1 MEIILPIVLFVL
13 GAVVIIKG
21 GDLFVD
27 AAIWMAKVTGIP
39 DIIIGA
45 TVVSLA
51 TTLPEF
57 FVSTIATIN
66 GSSDIAIGNAIG
78 SIICNTGL
86 ILAISM
92 MIMPVN
98 VEKKSFMKKAF
109 LMIISTVLLL
119 LFSTNGTINR
129 FEGFLLIGILIY
141 YIYQNKKE
149 AKSSLELSDE
159 TAATIT
165 NECVKLK
172 PEKKEIIKYISMF
185 IIGTVFIIIGA
196 NLLVENAQVIAKYLG
211 VPEAII
217 SLTVVA
223 LGTSLPEL
231 VTALTSIS
239 KKQGGVGVG
248 NIIGANILN
257 IVMIVSTCGII
268 SKDGL
273 VLTSRNI
280 EFLGKSFINFDQTI
294 LLDIPVA
301 LVMMLLVILPITTYG
316 KYSKKNGVALFGVYA
331 FYIGFLFLTL

>member
-1 MEIILPIVLFVL
+1 MEVIIPILVFIL
-13 GAVVIIKG
+13 GAVILIKG

-27 AAIWMAKVTGIP
+27 AAIWMAKVTGLP

-57 FVSTIATIN
+57 FVSTIATIS
-66 GSSDIAIGNAIG
+66 GSPDIAIGNAIG
-78 SIICNTGL
+78 SIICNIGL

-92 MIMPVN
+92 MIMPV
-98 VEKKSFMKKAF
+98 KIDKTSFMSKTF
-109 LMIISTVLLL
+109 LMIVSTVALL
-119 LFSTNGTINR
+119 LFATNGTVDR
-129 FEGFLLIGILIY
+129 VEGFILIAIFIY
-141 YIYQNKKE
+141 YVIENKKE
-149 AKSSLELSDE
+149 AERTLELSGE
-159 TAATIT
+159 IASTMTQ
-165 NECVKLK
+165 EKVRLK
-172 PEKKEIIKYISMF
+172 PNRKEISKYFIMF
-185 IIGTVFIIIGA
+185 IVGTIFFIVGA
-196 NLLVENAQVIAKYLG
+196 YLLVNNAQVIAKHFK

-223 LGTSLPEL
+223 FGTSLPEF

-257 IVMIVSTCGII
+257 IVMIISTCGII

-273 VLTSRNI
+273 VLTVRNI
-280 EFLGKSFINFDQTI
+280 DFFGRTFVNFHQTI

-301 LVMMLLVILPITTYG
+301 LVLMLLVILPVTTYG
-316 KYSKKNGVALFGVYA
+316 RYTKKNGAMLFGVYV
-331 FYIGFLFLTL
+331 FYIGFLFMTL

>member
-1 MEIILPIVLFVL
+1 MEVILPIILFIL
-13 GAVVIIKG
+13 GALIIIKG

-39 DIIIGA
+39 HIIIGA

-57 FVSTIATIN
+57 FISTIATVN
-66 GSSDIAIGNAIG
+66 GAPDIAIGNAIG

-92 MIMPVN
+92 MIMPVK
-98 VEKKSFMKKAF
+98 VDKKNFMSKAF
-109 LMIISTVLLL
+109 LMIVSTVLLL
-119 LFSTNGTINR
+119 LFSTNGIINR
-129 FEGFLLIGILIY
+129 KEGLILMGVLIY
-141 YIYQNKKE
+141 YVYQNKKE
-149 AKSSLELSDE
+149 AQKSLELSSE
-159 TAATIT
+159 VAATVTEEAI
-165 NECVKLK
+165 K
-172 PEKKEIIKYISMF
+172 PRLIKKAVIKNIIMF
-185 IIGTVFIIIGA
+185 IVGTIYIIVGA
-196 NLLVENAQVIAKYLG
+196 NLLVTNAQVIAKYFQ

-231 VTALTSIS
+231 VTTLTSIS
-239 KKQGGVGVG
+239 KKQSGVGVG

-268 SKDGL
+268 SKNGL

-280 EFLGKSFINFDQTI
+280 KFMGSSFINFHQTI
-294 LLDIPVA
+294 LLDLPVA

-316 KYSKKNGVALFGVYA
+316 KYTKKNGAMLLGVYI
-331 FYIGFLFLTL
+331 FYIGFLFMTL

>member
-1 MEIILPIVLFVL
+1 MEIFLPIVLFIL
-13 GAVVIIKG
+13 GAAVIIKG

-27 AAIWMAKVTGIP
+27 AAIWIAKVTGIP

-45 TVVSLA
+45 TIVSLV

-57 FVSTIATIN
+57 FVSTIATVN
-66 GSSDIAIGNAIG
+66 GSPDIAIGNAIG

-92 MIMPVN
+92 MIMPIK
-98 VEKKSFMKKAF
+98 VEKKSFMSKAS
-109 LMIISTVLLL
+109 LMIMSTVLLL
-119 LFSTNGTINR
+119 LFATNGTINR
-129 FEGFLLIGILIY
+129 IEGLVLVVVLIY
-141 YIYQNKKE
+141 YVHQNKKE
-149 AKSSLELSDE
+149 AQKSMEITGE
-159 TAATIT
+159 AAATMAD
-165 NECVKLK
+165 ESVKVK
-172 PEKKEIIKYISMF
+172 PAKKEVTRNTMMF
-185 IIGTVFIIIGA
+185 IVGTILIIIGA
-196 NLLVENAQVIAKYLG
+196 NLLVTNIQIIAKYFQ
-211 VPEAII
+211 VPETII

-280 EFLGKSFINFDQTI
+280 EIFGRRFINFHQTI

-301 LVMMLLVILPITTYG
+301 LLMMLLVILPITTYG
-316 KYSKKNGVALFGVYA
+316 KYTKKNGAMLLGVYV
-331 FYIGFLFLTL
+331 FYIGFLFMTI

>member
-1 MEIILPIVLFVL
+1 MEIILPIILFIL
-13 GAVVIIKG
+13 GAVIIIKG

-57 FVSTIATIN
+57 FVSTIATVS
-66 GSSDIAIGNAIG
+66 GSPEIAIGNAIG

-92 MIMPVN
+92 MIMPVK
-98 VEKKSFMKKAF
+98 VEKKSFMSKAF
-109 LMIISTVLLL
+109 LMIASTVLLL
-119 LFSTNGTINR
+119 LFSTNGNINR
-129 FEGFLLIGILIY
+129 LEGAVLAGILVY
-141 YIYQNKKE
+141 YIIQNKKE
-149 AKSSLELSDE
+149 AQMSLEINDE
-159 TAATIT
+159 VASTMV
-165 NECVKLK
+165 EESVKAKLN
-172 PEKKEIIKYISMF
+172 KKEVSKNIIMF
-185 IIGTVFIIIGA
+185 IVGTLFIIVGA
-196 NLLVENAQVIAKYLG
+196 NLLVNNAQIIAKYFE

-273 VLTSRNI
+273 SLTSRNI
-280 EFLGKSFINFDQTI
+280 EFFGRKFINFHQTI

-301 LVMMLLVILPITTYG
+301 LVLMLLVILPITTYG
-316 KYSKKNGVALFGVYA
+316 KYTKKNGAMLLSVYV
-331 FYIGFLFLTL
+331 FYIGFLFITL

>member
-1 MEIILPIVLFVL
+1 MEIVLPILLFIL
-13 GAVVIIKG
+13 GAVIIIKG

-57 FVSTIATIN
+57 FVSTIATVS
-66 GSSDIAIGNAIG
+66 GSPDIAIGNAIG

-92 MIMPVN
+92 MIMPIKVD
-98 VEKKSFMKKAF
+98 KKSFMSKAF
-109 LMIISTVLLL
+109 LMIASTVLLL
-119 LFSTNGTINR
+119 LFSTNGNINR
-129 FEGFLLIGILIY
+129 IEGAVLAGILVY
-141 YIYQNKKE
+141 YIIQNKKE
-149 AKSSLELSDE
+149 AQMSLELSDE
-159 TAATIT
+159 VASTMTEDAGK
-165 NECVKLK
+165 VK
-172 PEKKEIIKYISMF
+172 PDKKEVSKNILMF
-185 IIGTVFIIIGA
+185 IVGTLFIIVGA
-196 NLLVENAQVIAKYLG
+196 NLLVNNAQIIAKYFA

-273 VLTSRNI
+273 LLTARNI
-280 EFLGKSFINFDQTI
+280 EFFGRQFVNFHQTI

-301 LVMMLLVILPITTYG
+301 LVLMLLVILPVTTYG
-316 KYSKKNGVALFGVYA
+316 KYTKKNGAMLLSVYV
-331 FYIGFLFLTL
+331 FYIGFLFITL

>member
-1 MEIILPIVLFVL
+1 MEIILPIILFIL
-13 GAVVIIKG
+13 GALIIIKG

-27 AAIWMAKVTGIP
+27 AAIWMAKITGIP

-57 FVSTIATIN
+57 FVSTIATVN
-66 GSSDIAIGNAIG
+66 GAPDIAVGNAIG

-92 MIMPVN
+92 MIMPVK
-98 VEKKSFMKKAF
+98 VDKKTFMSKAF
-109 LMIISTVLLL
+109 LMIVSTVLLL
-119 LFSTNGTINR
+119 LFSTNGIINR
-129 FEGFLLIGILIY
+129 NEGLLLMGVLIY
-141 YIYQNKKE
+141 YVYQNKKE
-149 AKSSLELSDE
+149 AQKSLELSSE
-159 TAATIT
+159 VAATVS
-165 NECVKLK
+165 EEVVKPGLN
-172 PEKKEIIKYISMF
+172 KKEVIKNIIMF
-185 IIGTVFIIIGA
+185 IVGTINIIVGA
-196 NLLVENAQVIAKYLG
+196 NLLVTNAQVIANYFQ

-231 VTALTSIS
+231 VTTLTSIS

-268 SKDGL
+268 SKNGL

-280 EFLGKSFINFDQTI
+280 KFMGSRFINFHQTI
-294 LLDIPVA
+294 LLDLPIA

-316 KYSKKNGVALFGVYA
+316 KYTKKNGAMLLGVYV
-331 FYIGFLFLTL
+331 FYIGFLFMTL

>member
-1 MEIILPIVLFVL
+1 MEIILPIILFIL
-13 GAVVIIKG
+13 GALIIIKG

-57 FVSTIATIN
+57 FVSTIATVS
-66 GSSDIAIGNAIG
+66 GSPDIAIGNAIG

-92 MIMPVN
+92 MIMPIKVD
-98 VEKKSFMKKAF
+98 KKSFMSKAF
-109 LMIISTVLLL
+109 LMIASTVLLL
-119 LFSTNGTINR
+119 LFATNGNINR
-129 FEGFLLIGILIY
+129 LEGAVLAGILVY
-141 YIYQNKKE
+141 YIIQNKKE
-149 AKSSLELSDE
+149 AQMSLELSDE
-159 TAATIT
+159 VASTVTEDARK
-165 NECVKLK
+165 VK
-172 PEKKEIIKYISMF
+172 PDKKEVSKNILMF
-185 IIGTVFIIIGA
+185 IVGTLFIIVGA
-196 NLLVENAQVIAKYLG
+196 NLLVSNAQIIAKYFA

-273 VLTSRNI
+273 LLTARNI
-280 EFLGKSFINFDQTI
+280 EFFGRKFINFHQTI

-301 LVMMLLVILPITTYG
+301 LVLMLLVILPITTYG
-316 KYSKKNGVALFGVYA
+316 KYTKKNGAMLLSVYV
-331 FYIGFLFLTL
+331 FYIGFLFITL

>member
-1 MEIILPIVLFVL
+1 MEIILPIILFIL
-13 GAVVIIKG
+13 GAVIIIKG

-57 FVSTIATIN
+57 FVSTIATVS
-66 GSSDIAIGNAIG
+66 GSPDIAIGNAIG

-92 MIMPVN
+92 MIMPVK
-98 VEKKSFMKKAF
+98 VEKKSFMSKAA
-109 LMIISTVLLL
+109 LMIASTGLLL

-129 FEGFLLIGILIY
+129 VEGIVLAGILVY
-141 YIYQNKKE
+141 YIIQNKKE
-149 AKSSLELSDE
+149 AQRSLEVADE
-159 TAATIT
+159 VASTIA
-165 NECVKLK
+165 EDRVKAK
-172 PEKKEIIKYISMF
+172 PDKKDISKNLIMFGVGTILII
-185 IIGTVFIIIGA
+185 VGA
-196 NLLVENAQVIAKYLG
+196 NLLVNNAQIIAKYFK

-280 EFLGKSFINFDQTI
+280 DFFGRSFVNFHQTI

-316 KYSKKNGVALFGVYA
+316 KYSKKNGAMLLSVYV
-331 FYIGFLFLTL
+331 FYIGFLFMTL

>member
-1 MEIILPIVLFVL
+1 MEIFLPIVLFVL
-13 GAVVIIKG
+13 GAIVIIKG

-45 TVVSLA
+45 TIVSLA

-57 FVSTIATIN
+57 FVSTIATAN
-66 GSSDIAIGNAIG
+66 GSPDIAIGNAIG

-92 MIMPVN
+92 MIMPIK
-98 VEKKSFMKKAF
+98 VEKKSFMSKAS
-109 LMIISTVLLL
+109 LMIMSTVLLL
-119 LFSTNGTINR
+119 LFATNGTINR
-129 FEGFLLIGILIY
+129 IEGLVLVAILIY
-141 YIYQNKKE
+141 YVYQNKKE
-149 AKSSLELSDE
+149 AQKSLEVNCEAAVTMTDE
-159 TAATIT
+159 S
-165 NECVKLK
+165 VKAK
-172 PEKKEIIKYISMF
+172 PVKKEITRNTIMF
-185 IIGTVFIIIGA
+185 IVGTIFIIFGA
-196 NLLVENAQVIAKYLG
+196 NLLVRNAQIIAKYFK

-231 VTALTSIS
+231 VTALTAIS

-268 SKDGL
+268 SKNGL

-280 EFLGKSFINFDQTI
+280 EIFGRGFINFQQTI

-301 LVMMLLVILPITTYG
+301 LLMMLLVILPITTYG
-316 KYSKKNGVALFGVYA
+316 KYSKKNGAMLLGVYI
-331 FYIGFLFLTL
+331 FYIGFLFMTI